1 MVTMMGKQDPN
12 QKPPESLKALHK
24 FYQKASADH
33 LASDTSVLDFSSLQE
48 GLTSTRLRTVRT
60 LKGPRLQ
67 EIFSHFEGYGE
78 ISADAD
84 DVTVYENADLPGNT
98 YAGHLVTSC
107 TDYPGLQLL
116 PSLLPRYIQRT
127 LLSRLLHR
135 DLSDPKH
142 KTNVHFHHNVPYD
155 SLAATF
161 CSDTKRDGFRG
172 FSFFDC
178 PPESSSSFPATDP
191 STHTPLTV
199 AQFLNR
205 KLRWMTLGGQYDWTK
220 KAYPEG
226 SPPRFPE
233 DIAQLT
239 HGIFEHVRPEAAIV
253 NVYTPGDTLSIHRDV
268 SENSDVGL
276 VSISLGCDA
285 IFIAGLEEASTN
297 IVKPV
302 VMRLKSGDAVHMGG
316 PSRYAWH
323 SVPQVLAGTCPP
335 WLSDWPASTSVPG
348 AESTVSNR
356 FAAWRGWM
364 ANKRINLN
372 IRQMRD

>member
-1 MVTMMGKQDPN
+1 MVGKPDPK
-12 QKPPESLKALHK
+12 QKPPDSLRALHK
-24 FYQKASADH
+24 FYQKASADC
-33 LASDTSVLDFSSLQE
+33 LANDTNVFDFGGLQE
-48 GLTSTRLRTVRT
+48 DVTATKLRIVRL
-60 LKGPRLQ
+60 LKGHRLL
-67 EIFSHFEGYGE
+67 EVFSRFEGYGE
-78 ISADAD
+78 ASADAE
-84 DVTVYENADLPGNT
+84 DVKVYENADLPG
-98 YAGHLVTSC
+98 
-107 TDYPGLQLL
+107 LQIL
-116 PSLLPRYIQRT
+116 PSLLPQSIQRT

-142 KTNVHFHHNVPYD
+142 KTNIHFHHNVPYD
-155 SLAATF
+155 SLAARF
-161 CSDTKRDGFRG
+161 CSDTESPNGSGG

-178 PPESSSSFPATDP
+178 LPESSSCFPAIDP
-191 STHTPLTV
+191 GTHTSLTV
-199 AQFLNR
+199 AHFLNR
-205 KLRWMTLGGQYDWTK
+205 KLRWMTLGGQYDWTN

-226 SPPRFPE
+226 GPPGFPE

-239 HGIFEHVRPEAAIV
+239 HGIFEHIRPEAAIV

-268 SENSDVGL
+268 SEDSDVGL

-285 IFIAGLEEASTN
+285 IFIAGLEEAPTN
-297 IVKPV
+297 IVRPV
-302 VMRLKSGDAVHMGG
+302 VMRLRSGDAVYMTG

-335 WLSDWPASTSVPG
+335 WLSDWPASTSLPG
-348 AESTVSNR
+348 AESTVSHR